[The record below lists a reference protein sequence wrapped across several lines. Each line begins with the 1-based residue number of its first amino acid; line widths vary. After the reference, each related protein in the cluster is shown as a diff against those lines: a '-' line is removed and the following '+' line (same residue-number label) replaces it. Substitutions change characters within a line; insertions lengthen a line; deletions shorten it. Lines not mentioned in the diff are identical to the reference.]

1 MSAAKDRTAKDR
13 TAKDRT
19 AKGRAAEDSASKDS
33 VAWLLSADAV
43 RERAHALL
51 AKAERGKLAHFA
63 VKPKRLSDAADLVA
77 EVTREAYP
85 DLDVPYHS
93 RWRHFVVAGADRWA
107 ALAATLDADR
117 DEVARIR
124 FDLAVTSVLLDAGAG
139 ERWRYLESGGTVL
152 ARSEGLAL
160 ASFDLFRS
168 GAFSDVPDAP
178 LWADATALARLEV
191 VTLARGFQVTEDN
204 PLVGLEGRAALL
216 RRLGAA
222 LTAAPDLFGGP
233 DRSGPGRVG
242 NLYDALKV
250 QAEGGALPASAILD
264 AVLRGLGPIWPGR
277 ITLEGVNLGDVW
289 RHSAVGLVPF
299 HKLSQW
305 LSYSLVEPLE
315 DAGIRVTGLDRL
327 TGLPEYRNGGLLVDT
342 GVLVPKEPR
351 ILADALEVGDEAV
364 VEWRALTV
372 ALLDRLADEVRARLG
387 VSAEDFPLAKVL
399 QGGSWAAGRVIARRL
414 RPDGGPP
421 IRIRSDGTVF

>member
-1 MSAAKDRTAKDR
+1 MSAAKDRATKNR
-13 TAKDRT
+13 TAKN
-19 AKGRAAEDSASKDS
+19 SVSKDS

-63 VKPKRLSDAADLVA
+63 VKPKRLAQAADLVA

-85 DLDVPYHS
+85 DLNVPYHS

-160 ASFDLFRS
+160 ASFDLFRV
-168 GAFSDVPDAP
+168 GAFSDDPGAP
-178 LWADATALARLEV
+178 LRADATALARLEV
-191 VTLARGFQVTEDN
+191 ETLARGFQVTEDN

-233 DRSGPGRVG
+233 GGIGGRSIGPGRVG
-242 NLYDALKV
+242 NLYDALKAR
-250 QAEGGALPASAILD
+250 AEGGALPASAILD

-277 ITLEGVNLGDVW
+277 ITLDGVNLGDVW

-342 GVLVPKEPR
+342 GVLVPKDPR
-351 ILADALEVGDEAV
+351 ILAAALEVGDEAV

-387 VSAEDFPLAKVL
+387 VTAADFPLAKVL
-399 QGGSWAAGRVIARRL
+399 QGGSWTAGRVIARRL

>member
-1 MSAAKDRTAKDR
+1 MSAASDN
-13 TAKDRT
+13 
-19 AKGRAAEDSASKDS
+19 

-51 AKAERGKLAHFA
+51 AEAERGALAYFE
-63 VKPKRLSDAADLVA
+63 VRPDRLGAAADLVA

-85 DLDVPYHS
+85 DLEVPYHS
-93 RWRHFVVAGADRWA
+93 RWRHFVVAGDDRWA
-107 ALAATLDADR
+107 TLAAGLDADR

-124 FDLAVTSVLLDAGAG
+124 FDLVVTSVLLDAGAG
-139 ERWRYLESGGTVL
+139 ERWRYREAGGVEL
-152 ARSEGLAL
+152 ARSEGLAI
-160 ASFDLFRS
+160 ASFDLFRA
-168 GAFSDVPDAP
+168 GAFSKEPGQP
-178 LWADATALARLEV
+178 LRADAAALASV
-191 VTLARGFQVTEDN
+191 GADDLAQGFQVTADN

-216 RRLGAA
+216 RRLGDA
-222 LTAAPDLFGGP
+222 LRAMPELFGA
-233 DRSGPGRVG
+233 PGRVG
-242 NLYDALKV
+242 NLYDALKA
-250 QAEGGALPASAILD
+250 QAVDGMLAASVILD

-277 ITLEGVNLGDVW
+277 IVLEGVNLGDVW
-289 RHSAVGLVPF
+289 RHSVGGLVPF

-342 GVLVPKEPR
+342 GVLVPKQPR
-351 ILADALEVGDEAV
+351 ILAEPLEVGDEAV

-387 VSAEDFPLAKVL
+387 VPAEDFPLAKVL
-399 QGGSWAAGRVIARRL
+399 QGGTWTAGRVIARRL